1 MGDTYNVSGQAGA
14 VGPKARAKQINL
26 YQGGSVPTEGID
38 LPQLA
43 RELEEL
49 RQALKR
55 EATTRE
61 HDSIVAT
68 VGEAAEAAEKGD
80 QPEALGKSR
89 KLGRWALNAATA
101 IGAGVAAAAIK
112 GELGI

>member
-49 RQALKR
+49 RQGVHSRGRLSWAVEPGLISGDR
-55 EATTRE
+55 
-61 HDSIVAT
+61 
-68 VGEAAEAAEKGD
+68 VGVSA
-80 QPEALGKSR
+80 
-89 KLGRWALNAATA
+89 
-101 IGAGVAAAAIK
+101 
-112 GELGI
+112 